1 MSGEVVTIFDELK
14 EYVNEALGNMLG
26 VRVDSNG
33 FYYSECDK
41 DYRDVLEDADI
52 ADILAG
58 RYRYYE
64 DGVEKIRH
72 MSPRDVLTRYIENE
86 YMEEAVRVENELVDE
101 LKEDENIAR
110 IMSKFGISDE
120 WLRDYLE
127 YKWYAKLPFED
138 YLKQEVCMD
147 IMLDTG
153 DRNYEFTCNNL
164 ASTDIEAVED
174 FDDNSSLLWLCE
186 QQGVTREELLAAFD
200 KGTAHSDEVVGLRQR
215 KNECIEAL
223 KEYGFKTPRFNESVI
238 HTGAYREYIRLQD
251 DLAACTGQL
260 SRLRASYEEN
270 NISYQN
276 YLKKHFD
283 KYERL
288 DPMTEEQ
295 FNVRKGEV
303 LESINAKLEATNTEF
318 AKIKDQ
324 LDFSTDY
331 RQVARLQAELADVR
345 RQLSELSKSDEFK
358 KAEFIN
364 SVHNEILN
372 TYGSSVVT
380 FLVKMTL
387 DEAIKLQEVI
397 SNEKEVNNSYYYE
410 DRQGLSSITL
420 DKGVPCGLM
429 DDCSGGGS
437 VFEIKL
443 LKDVEILV
451 KALYKAV
458 PDRENGN
465 YGFMEIYGADEASF
479 EPALKE
485 IKEVPLQKVNDL
497 ISKAE
502 QVCDTV
508 NKDVV
513 LDNQHKEIEM
523 E

>member
-1 MSGEVVTIFDELK
+1 MSGEVVTIYDELK
-14 EYVNEALGNMLG
+14 EYVNEALGDMPG
-26 VRVDSNG
+26 VRVDSNR

-41 DYRDVLEDADI
+41 DYSDVLEDADI
-52 ADILAG
+52 ADVLAG

-64 DGVEKIRH
+64 DGVEKIKH
-72 MSPRDVLTRYIENE
+72 MPPRDVLTRYIEYG
-86 YMEEAVRVENELVDE
+86 YMEESVRVENELVDE
-101 LKEDENIAR
+101 LKENENIAR
-110 IMSKFGISDE
+110 IMKSFNIDEE

-164 ASTDIEAVED
+164 ASRDIENIED

-200 KGTAHSDEVVGLRQR
+200 KGTAHSDEVSHLWKRQGELVDEL
-215 KNECIEAL
+215 KNFGL
-223 KEYGFKTPRFNESVI
+223 KEPRFNERVF
-238 HTGAYREYIRLQD
+238 HTGAYWEFTRLKEHAGDKKREINKLQANYRD
-251 DLAACTGQL
+251 
-260 SRLRASYEEN
+260 N
-270 NISYQN
+270 NLTYSE

-295 FNVRKGEV
+295 FNVRKSEV
-303 LESINAKLEATNTEF
+303 LDKLSER
-318 AKIKDQ
+318 IKK
-324 LDFSTDY
+324 TD
-331 RQVARLQAELADVR
+331 AELAAIQDKLDHSVDFGKIAAL
-345 RQLSELSKSDEFK
+345 QSERKEIMWRIGELAKTDEYK

-387 DEAIKLQEVI
+387 DDAIKLQDVI
-397 SNEKEVNNSYYYE
+397 NNEKEVNNSYYYE
-410 DRQGLSSITL
+410 ERQGLSSIVL
-420 DKGVPCGLM
+420 DKGVQCGLM

-443 LKDVEILV
+443 LKDVEIPI

-458 PDRENGN
+458 PDRDNGN
-465 YGFMEIYGADEASF
+465 YGFMEIYGTDEASF
-479 EPALKE
+479 KPALKE

-502 QVCDTV
+502 QACDEM
-508 NKDVV
+508 NKDVTCKN
-513 LDNQHKEIEM
+513 DIEIGKE
-523 E
+523 